1 MTIVTWLLSRG
12 EMMVSEDLLLVIPQ
26 TSLAQAGAARQAP
39 ASRGKAE
46 GQPLITGRSFVN
58 LNVRWVC

>member
-1 MTIVTWLLSRG
+1 MI
-12 EMMVSEDLLLVIPQ
+12 SEDLLLHVIPQ